1 MKTFEIHP
9 CLPKS
14 ENLHLQFYI
23 EDLTAGQAE
32 GELYIFPDIDIFTLF
47 TLKWWWITRGK
58 SAIYSQAFLGI
69 KMMHNILD

>member
-23 EDLTAGQAE
+23 GDLTAGQAE
-32 GELYIFPDIDIFTLF
+32 GEL
-47 TLKWWWITRGK
+47 
-58 SAIYSQAFLGI
+58 
-69 KMMHNILD
+69 